1 MSLESIGSDK
11 KDEEDIDDD
20 ETERLLLEELARR
33 ERETTTTTSS
43 SSLLL
48 SAPGANKVVSAT
60 FSAFNETLNT
70 ILDTKREQEEEEKFW
85 ESVPVLPLEEG
96 EEDERGVT
104 DGFGTKR
111 DDVLLYTGEDDAYIN
126 HHRPKEKYNPSEE
139 NVLLP
144 EEQKE
149 FDEDVRKNH
158 QNVTGWWELRLG
170 FARKHLQAS
179 TRSRGSVGT
188 K

>member
-1 MSLESIGSDK
+1 MNSGLESIGSDK
-11 KDEEDIDDD
+11 KDDEDIDDD

-33 ERETTTTTSS
+33 ERETTTTTTTTTTTSSSS

-48 SAPGANKVVSAT
+48 SASGANKVVSAT

-96 EEDERGVT
+96 DEDERDIT

-111 DDVLLYTGEDDAYIN
+111 EDVLLLSLI
-126 HHRPKEKYNPSEE
+126 HI
-139 NVLLP
+139 
-144 EEQKE
+144 
-149 FDEDVRKNH
+149 
-158 QNVTGWWELRLG
+158 
-170 FARKHLQAS
+170 
-179 TRSRGSVGT
+179 
-188 K
+188 